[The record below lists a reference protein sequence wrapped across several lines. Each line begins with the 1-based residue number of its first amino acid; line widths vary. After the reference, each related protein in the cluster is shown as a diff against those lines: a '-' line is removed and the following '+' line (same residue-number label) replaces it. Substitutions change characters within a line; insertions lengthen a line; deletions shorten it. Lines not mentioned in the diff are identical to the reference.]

1 MHQVILW
8 EGIQLRG
15 GLNLS
20 IEAQPYEIKQ
30 IKSLVNANKRVM
42 KEIRS
47 RS

>member
-8 EGIQLRG
+8 EGIRLRG
-15 GLNLS
+15 DLNLS
-20 IEAQPYEIKQ
+20 IEAQLYETNQ
-30 IKSLVNANKRVM
+30 IKSLVNTNKRVV